1 MLLKK
6 RLIIPKKN
14 LANLQLKTKKALL
27 DLKKAK
33 ENVFNFINKVGDKMK
48 DFFINLV
55 KNLDEQMA
63 KLLKKN
69 KSENKMID
77 SIAEKLSEMRQNIIN
92 MWVNSDKKQRAIREK
107 EAENFSV
114 FEEEKIE

>member
-1 MLLKK
+1 M
-6 RLIIPKKN
+6 
-14 LANLQLKTKKALL
+14 
-27 DLKKAK
+27 
-33 ENVFNFINKVGDKMK
+33 GK

-63 KLLKKN
+63 KLLKK
-69 KSENKMID
+69 NKMID

-114 FEEEKIE
+114 FEEEKIEAEILHRNLEGDEELQEEEVIKREKDYESAVREIEEL